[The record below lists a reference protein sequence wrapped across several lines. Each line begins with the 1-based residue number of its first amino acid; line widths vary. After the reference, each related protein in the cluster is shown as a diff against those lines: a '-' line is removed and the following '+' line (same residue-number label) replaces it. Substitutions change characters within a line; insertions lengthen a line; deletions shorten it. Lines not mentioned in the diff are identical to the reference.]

1 MASTMNSK
9 TNDIQEMLKSNQW
22 IFLSILCTISIV
34 ISFVKINL
42 GVNDFWGGNYTH
54 YNNFVVFK
62 SSFHHLIENINL
74 YEYYP
79 NEYADLFKY
88 SPTFALMMIVFH
100 YLPESIGL
108 IIWNL
113 INFLVLYYAIFTLNS
128 VDYFKKLG
136 IFSFLLFELILSTQN
151 SQCNAL
157 LAGLLILAF
166 NLLEKGKNE
175 HATFIIAL
183 GAFIKVYSL
192 IGCLL
197 LLFYPNKIKS
207 IATLTIWFLLLFIL
221 PLLFVDI
228 SKLLW
233 QYENWYTLLKAD
245 QNESIGMSLFAFTH
259 FLLPVNYFKAST
271 LLFGLIILFTPLL
284 KLKQFNN
291 PLFRINYLAFI
302 LIWIVVINHK
312 AESPTY
318 VIAMSGIAIWYFTN
332 PKIFFNTTLLL
343 LAFFFTSIWT
353 TDIVPYS
360 FKDNF
365 IPLNFVKSFFPILI
379 LFKVFVD
386 LTFKFKGHEVVTGV
400 NT

>member
-1 MASTMNSK
+1 MNSK
-9 TNDIQEMLKSNQW
+9 TNDIQEKLKSNQW

-34 ISFVKINL
+34 ISLVKINL
-42 GVNDFWGGNYTH
+42 GINDFWGGNYTH

-88 SPTFALMMIVFH
+88 SPTFALMMIFFH

-108 IIWNL
+108 VIWNL
-113 INFLVLYYAIFTLNS
+113 INFLVLYYAIFTINS
-128 VDYFKKLG
+128 IDYFKKLG

-157 LAGLLILAF
+157 LAGLLILAY

-175 HATFIIAL
+175 HATFVIAL

-207 IATLTIWFLLLFIL
+207 IVTLTIWFVLLFIL
-221 PLLFVDI
+221 PLIFVDL

-233 QYENWYTLLKAD
+233 QYQNWYTLLKAD

-259 FLLPVNYFKAST
+259 FLLPLNYFKAST
-271 LLFGLIILFTPLL
+271 LLFGLIILFTPLI
-284 KLKQFNN
+284 KFKQYNN
-291 PLFRINYLAFI
+291 QLFRTNYLAFI

-318 VIAMSGIAIWYFTN
+318 VIAMSGIAIWYFTS
-332 PKIFFNTTLLL
+332 PKSYLNIALVLF
-343 LAFFFTSIWT
+343 AFFFTSIWT
-353 TDIVPYS
+353 TEIIPYS
-360 FKDNF
+360 FKNDF
-365 IPLNFVKSFFPILI
+365 IALNFVKSFFPILI
-379 LFKVFVD
+379 LFKVLVD
-386 LTFKFKGHEVVTGV
+386 LIIMDNGSSQLTVEKSNKE
-400 NT
+400 